1 MIINLKI
8 LKDRMKL
15 KLFYCAVFII
25 MSWTFTSCESITGC
39 KVCRQVTYV
48 DEKVEQ
54 EGNESEYC
62 GAELIAIEAASDV
75 VTGNT
80 RVSWECR

>member
-1 MIINLKI
+1 MINNLRNI
-8 LKDRMKL
+8 TARMKR
-15 KLFYCAVFII
+15 KLIYSAVFII
-25 MSWTFTSCESITGC
+25 MSLTLTSCESITGC